1 MIDLLFIA
9 DEEEVFVELDS
20 SGTTTKELIQ
30 EGRDILKDWGFE
42 GIHFVNFFTVE
53 EAERMGL
60 DTY

>member
-42 GIHFVNFFTVE
+42 SIRFVNFFTVE